1 MRFVRFM
8 NEDVTDALEVNE
20 PEVGKKYS
28 DEYVS
33 KRIDIIQAAI
43 KKVRGQ
49 KMNDDAKEAIMADL
63 NDKLDKWENVDKETK
78 PPIAG
83 PEAPP
88 ETIPPEGKDGD
99 TEEGDTEEGDTEE
112 GDTEEPEP
120 EDVQQKV
127 VDGEDEDG
135 KDTEKKVVKKKSKS
149 DSELIKNAMAGKVS
163 EKRLIKTK
171 IKYK

>member
-99 TEEGDTEEGDTEE
+99 TEEGDTEE
-112 GDTEEPEP
+112 PEP

>member
-1 MRFVRFM
+1 MRFVKFM
-8 NEDVTDALEVNE
+8 KEDVTDALEVNE

-33 KRIDIIQAAI
+33 KRIDIIQNAI

-78 PPIAG
+78 APKPVPTAG

-88 ETIPPEGKDGD
+88 ETIPQEVDIESQPLEKKKED
-99 TEEGDTEEGDTEE
+99 TEDMKQELMGR
-112 GDTEEPEP
+112 
-120 EDVQQKV
+120 QLWWRKV
-127 VDGEDEDG
+127 RP
-135 KDTEKKVVKKKSKS
+135 TS
-149 DSELIKNAMAGKVS
+149 
-163 EKRLIKTK
+163 
-171 IKYK
+171 

>member
-1 MRFVRFM
+1 MRFVKFM
-8 NEDVTDALEVNE
+8 KEDVTDALEVNE

-33 KRIDIIQAAI
+33 KRIDIIQNAI

-78 PPIAG
+78 PVPIAG

-88 ETIPPEGKDGD
+88 ETPQQDEIDPTAEPLERGKED
-99 TEEGDTEEGDTEE
+99 TEDMKQELIDKKG
-112 GDTEEPEP
+112 
-120 EDVQQKV
+120 VQQDKEKDIENQKKEKDV
-127 VDGEDEDG
+127 IKKDADKKEDE
-135 KDTEKKVVKKKSKS
+135 KKKLKKTES
-149 DSELIKNAMAGKVS
+149 V
-163 EKRLIKTK
+163 RLIKTR
-171 IKYK
+171 IR